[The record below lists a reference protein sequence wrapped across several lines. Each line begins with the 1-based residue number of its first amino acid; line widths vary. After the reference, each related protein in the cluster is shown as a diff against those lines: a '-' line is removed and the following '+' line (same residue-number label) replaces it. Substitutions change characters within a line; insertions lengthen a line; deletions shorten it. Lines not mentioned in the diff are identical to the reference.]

1 MTNIANKKYTTLG
14 FVAAAVMFVGMAL
27 PTASA
32 EAMNKA
38 ELIDAIAS
46 EAGLSKAHA
55 KKALEGLLPETTNAV
70 KALKKGDRLSLV
82 GFGSFS
88 VSKRAASQFHDQPTI
103 VFSPD
108 VRSTGAKNRHQGE
121 TVTGEDLVRNLD
133 EKCSN
138 ERKRVCPD
146 YGAALAGLLTATEDA
161 LAQGEVVEWGEFG
174 TFTTAVAKSISK
186 RSARTGRNPQTGKEI
201 QIAAKN
207 TVKFK
212 AGAELSK
219 AVN

>member
-1 MTNIANKKYTTLG
+1 MKYTILSMLASAIVLVG
-14 FVAAAVMFVGMAL
+14 VAM

-38 ELIDAIAS
+38 ELIEAMAS
-46 EAGLSKAHA
+46 EAGLSSEEVEAA
-55 KKALEGLLPETTNAV
+55 FASFAD
-70 KALKKGDRLSLV
+70 ALKKGDRISLV

-88 VSKRAASQFHDQPTI
+88 VSKRAELRDEVVPVDF
-103 VFSPD
+103 FPD
-108 VRSTGAKNRHQGE
+108 VRRTGAEHKHKGE
-121 TVTGEDLVRNLD
+121 TVTAQALLEDLLGECPKEHRD
-133 EKCSN
+133 EKCTSGVFV
-138 ERKRVCPD
+138 ERLV
-146 YGAALAGLLTATEDA
+146 ALTVDA
-161 LAQGEVVEWGEFG
+161 LVKGEVVEWGDFG
-174 TFTTAVAKSISK
+174 TLESAMASSISK

-201 QIAAKN
+201 KIPAKN